1 MKKILAIIL
10 VLCTLC
16 LSSCRIFV
24 GGVAVERFDEHVWIR
39 LDGFVGEKRIEFPHE
54 NPNESGIYYSVSIT
68 NGSLSVYYDQ
78 GWLWEPEKLFDA
90 SAGDSFADGG
100 NYVDGNTAKITV
112 ILKSDSEV
120 SGEIFIAF
128 EPFESSETQ

>member
-24 GGVAVERFDEHVWIR
+24 GGVAVERFDEHVRIR
-39 LDGFVGEKRIEFPHE
+39 LDGFVGEKRIEIPHDS
-54 NPNESGIYYSVSIT
+54 PNENGIYYSVSIT

-78 GWLWEPEKLFDA
+78 GWL
-90 SAGDSFADGG
+90 
-100 NYVDGNTAKITV
+100 
-112 ILKSDSEV
+112 
-120 SGEIFIAF
+120 
-128 EPFESSETQ
+128 